1 MHKAADRIRNVAL
14 VGHRGSGKTSLH
26 EGLLFQAGAIN
37 RLGTVVDGTTVSDSD
52 PDEKARQMSISAA
65 LASFEWQERK
75 VNLIDTPGDS
85 SFIADALGALR
96 VCESAVFVVNAVM
109 GVEVHTTRL
118 WSRAGELDL
127 ARLLFVNMLD
137 RERADFFRTLDSLK
151 ATFGQHVV
159 ATEIP
164 IGSEHE
170 VRGVIDL
177 VDMKAYEY
185 GGPAKDNC
193 KQIPI
198 PDDLQAQAEEY
209 REKLMDEVSESS
221 DALMERYLEG
231 EEISHEE
238 IVTALKD
245 GTNHGAMFPV
255 TCGIATRNL
264 ATNRLLDA
272 IVEDLPSPVKHG
284 GLDVGEVTLEPVED
298 KEMFAYVFKT
308 RADPFAGRI
317 NLFRVYQGVMKQDS
331 QVLNTRTHNK
341 ERIGQLVTFEG
352 NKTGSATDFGPGD
365 IGAVAK
371 LKETK
376 AGDWLA
382 SRDEPVEMP
391 SIKLPAPVMAFAV
404 EPKSKGD
411 EDKVFTALRRL
422 QEEDPTID
430 LHRDQQTGEQIVA
443 GLSQVHV
450 EVIVQ
455 RLKDRFGAEV
465 NLKPP
470 RVPYQ
475 ETIRKPAKAH
485 GRHKKQTGG
494 RGQFGDCHIEIEP
507 LNDPTHPTGFE
518 FVNAIKGG
526 VIPTGFIPAVEKETG
541 GRGQFGD
548 CHIEIEPLEP
558 GSGFEFVNAIKGGVI
573 PTGFIPAVEKGV
585 VEAMD
590 EGVVAGYPVKDVRVR
605 LYDGSYHTVDSSE
618 MAFKVAGS
626 LAMKQAMEQA
636 APVLLEPIMLVT
648 VSLPEDSVGDVIG
661 DLNSRRGRPLG
672 MEPSGAGMSEVKAE
686 VPMAEM
692 LSYAPDL
699 RSITGGQGEFT
710 MEFLRYEEVP
720 GHLASKVVEEAK
732 AEKEAVKA

>member
-1 MHKAADRIRNVAL
+1 MHKPADRIRNVAL
-14 VGHRGSGKTSLH
+14 VGHRGSGKTSLN
-26 EGLLFQAGAIN
+26 EALLFGAGAVN
-37 RLGTVVDGTTVSDSD
+37 RLGSVVDGGTVSDTD
-52 PDEKARQMSISAA
+52 PDEKSRQMSISAA
-65 LASFEWQERK
+65 LSSFEWQERK

-96 VCESAVFVVNAVM
+96 VCESAIFVINAVM
-109 GVEVHTTRL
+109 GVEVHATRL
-118 WSRAGELDL
+118 WQRAADLDL
-127 ARLLFVNMLD
+127 ARLVFVNMLD

-151 ATFGQHVV
+151 SSFGPHVV

-164 IGSEHE
+164 IGFEHE
-170 VRGVIDL
+170 VSGVIDL
-177 VDMKAYEY
+177 IDMKGYHY
-185 GGPAKDNC
+185 SGSGRDNC
-193 KQIPI
+193 EEIPI
-198 PDDLQAQAEEY
+198 PADLQDQAQEY

-245 GTNHGAMFPV
+245 GTNHGALFPV

-264 ATNRLLDA
+264 GTNRLLDA

-284 GLDVGEVTLEPVED
+284 GLGVGEVTLEPVED
-298 KEMFAYVFKT
+298 KELFAYVFKT

-317 NLFRVYQGVMKQDS
+317 NIFRVYQGVLKQDS
-331 QVLNTRTHNK
+331 QVLNTRTHSK

-352 NKTGSATDFGPGD
+352 GSTGHTTEFGPGD

-382 SRDEPVEMP
+382 ARDEPLEMP

-430 LHRDQQTGEQIVA
+430 LHRDPQTGEQIVA

-450 EVIVQ
+450 EVIVE
-455 RLKDRFGAEV
+455 RLKSRFGAEV

-494 RGQFGDCHIEIEP
+494 RGQFGD
-507 LNDPTHPTGFE
+507 
-518 FVNAIKGG
+518 A
-526 VIPTGFIPAVEKETG
+526 
-541 GRGQFGD
+541 
-548 CHIEIEPLEP
+548 HIEIEPLEP
-558 GSGFEFVNAIKGGVI
+558 GAGFVFDNAIKGGVI
-573 PTGFIPAVEKGV
+573 PSGFIPAVEKGV
-585 VEAMD
+585 LEAMQ
-590 EGVVAGYPVKDVRVR
+590 EGVVAGYPVKDVKVR

-626 LAMKQAMEQA
+626 LAMKQALEQA
-636 APVLLEPIMLVT
+636 SPVLLEPIMLVT
-648 VSLPEDSVGDVIG
+648 VSVPEDAVGDVIG

-672 MEPSGAGMSEVKAE
+672 MEPAGGGMTEVKAE

-720 GHLASKVVEEAK
+720 GHLASKIVEEAR

>member
-26 EGLLFQAGAIN
+26 EALLFQAGVVN
-37 RLGTVVDGTTVSDSD
+37 RLGSVVDGTTVSDSD
-52 PDEKARQMSISAA
+52 PDEKARQMSIA
-65 LASFEWQERK
+65 LALSSFEWQERK
-75 VNLIDTPGDS
+75 VNLIDTPGDA
-85 SFIADALGALR
+85 SFVADALGGLR

-118 WSRAGELDL
+118 WQRAAELDL

-151 ATFGQHVV
+151 SAFGQHVV

-170 VRGVIDL
+170 TRGVIDL

-185 GGPAKDNC
+185 ENSSPPTPKNC
-193 KQIPI
+193 KPIPI
-198 PDDLQAQAEEY
+198 PDDLADQAQEY
-209 REKLMDEVSESS
+209 RERLMDEVSETS

-231 EEISHEE
+231 EEISHDE
-238 IVTALKD
+238 IVAALKE
-245 GTNHGAMFPV
+245 GTNHGSLFPV
-255 TCGIATRNL
+255 TCGIATNNL
-264 ATNRLLDA
+264 GTNRLLDA

-284 GLDVGEVTLEPVED
+284 GLEVGEVTLEPEED
-298 KEMFAYVFKT
+298 KELFAYVFKT

-317 NLFRVYQGVMKQDS
+317 NMFRVYQGTMRHDT
-331 QVLNTRTHNK
+331 QVLNTTTHNK
-341 ERIGQLVTFEG
+341 ERIGQLITFEG
-352 NKTGSATDFGPGD
+352 TQQGHADEFGPGD

-371 LKETK
+371 LKETR

-382 SRDEPVEMP
+382 ARDEPIEMP
-391 SIKLPAPVMAFAV
+391 SIKLPAPVMAFSM
-404 EPKSKGD
+404 EPKAKGD
-411 EDKVFTALRRL
+411 EEKVFSALRRL

-430 LHRDQQTGEQIVA
+430 LHRDPQTGEQIVA

-450 EVIVQ
+450 EVIVE
-455 RLKDRFGAEV
+455 RLRSRFGAEV
-465 NLKPP
+465 TLKPP

-507 LNDPTHPTGFE
+507 LADGDFE
-518 FVNAIKGG
+518 FVDAIKGG
-526 VIPTGFIPAVEKETG
+526 VIP
-541 GRGQFGD
+541 
-548 CHIEIEPLEP
+548 
-558 GSGFEFVNAIKGGVI
+558 S
-573 PTGFIPAVEKGV
+573 GFIPAVEKGV
-585 VEAMD
+585 QEAMQ
-590 EGVVAGYPVKDVRVR
+590 EGTVAGYPVKGVRVR
-605 LYDGSYHTVDSSE
+605 VYDGSYHTVDSSE

-626 LAMKQAMEQA
+626 LAMKQALEQA
-636 APVLLEPIMLVT
+636 GSVLLEPIMQVT
-648 VSLPEDSVGDVIG
+648 VNAPEDTVGDVIG

-672 MEPSGAGMSEVKAE
+672 MEPVGAGMTEIKAE

-710 MEFLRYEEVP
+710 MEFERYEEVP
-720 GHLASKVVEEAK
+720 GHLAAKVVDEAK
-732 AEKEAVKA
+732 AEREAVKA